1 MKKLFLPV
9 LCLLFCLGAC
19 GDAHLPVSS
28 RDLLPETSA
37 TSTSAV
43 TILTEELP
51 PVVEPT
57 LYRFSFIGAG
67 DNMSYYGNL
76 RDAKKNAEG
85 TDLGYDYRPS
95 YTDIK
100 EIVAAYDLAFINQE
114 TLMCGDGYAYSDY
127 PRFNSPQQLGDAV
140 VDAGFNIVGL
150 ANNHMLDCGE
160 DGLLATLAYWEAQPV
175 THIGAYRSA
184 EDFEQIEVIEKN
196 GIRIAL
202 LSFTYGTNNLKLP
215 KDAVTYI
222 PYIDNDTVARKV
234 REAETLADLT
244 IVSIHWG
251 DENTFKPNAQQ
262 REVAALIHENGG
274 DVIIGHHPHC
284 IQPIEWIGE
293 GETRTLCVY
302 SLGNFMSEMPRDY
315 NILGGM
321 ISFDV
326 EKLGETG
333 RATVTNVCFIP
344 TVFDYNRSFYNNHIF
359 PLEDYTET
367 QAKAHGIAYYGNYTT
382 LERLIGYVTDTID
395 AAFLPPFLQENED

>member
-1 MKKLFLPV
+1 
-9 LCLLFCLGAC
+9 
-19 GDAHLPVSS
+19 
-28 RDLLPETSA
+28 
-37 TSTSAV
+37 
-43 TILTEELP
+43 
-51 PVVEPT
+51 
-57 LYRFSFIGAG
+57 
-67 DNMSYYGNL
+67 
-76 RDAKKNAEG
+76 
-85 TDLGYDYRPS
+85 
-95 YTDIK
+95 
-100 EIVAAYDLAFINQE
+100 
-114 TLMCGDGYAYSDY
+114 MCGEGYALSDY

-160 DGLLATLAYWEAQPV
+160 DGLLATLTYWEEQPV

-184 EDFEQIEVIEKN
+184 EDFEEITVIEKN

-202 LSFTYGTNNLKLP
+202 LAFTYGTNNLKLP

-234 REAETLADLT
+234 REAEALADLT

-251 DENTFKPNAQQ
+251 SENTFKPNAQQ

-274 DVIIGHHPHC
+274 DVIIGHHSHC

-293 GETRTLCVY
+293 GEARTLCVY
-302 SLGNFMSEMPRDY
+302 SLGNFMSEMPRDI

-321 ISFDV
+321 ITFDV

-333 RATVTNVCFIP
+333 HATVTNVCFIP

-359 PLEDYTET
+359 PLEVYTDA

-382 LERLIGYVTDTID
+382 LERLIGYVKDTID
-395 AAFLPPFLQENED
+395 AAFLPSFLQENEE